1 MGTILVII
9 LILPL
14 VGPLPTWPCNSQWVI
29 CRAGWLARRIQII
42 LLVVAFKQVGVVPEA
57 RWLQGIIL

>member
-42 LLVVAFKQVGVVPEA
+42 LLVVAFKQVG
-57 RWLQGIIL
+57 